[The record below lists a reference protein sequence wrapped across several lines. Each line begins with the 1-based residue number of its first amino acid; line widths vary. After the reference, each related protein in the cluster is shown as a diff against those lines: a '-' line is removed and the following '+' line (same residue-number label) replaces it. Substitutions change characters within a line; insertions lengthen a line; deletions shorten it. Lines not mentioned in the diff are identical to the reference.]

1 MGRRPA
7 RCYRY
12 QKNKPYPKS
21 RYNRGVPDPKIRLYD
36 GGKKKSQ
43 WDDFPCCVHLVS
55 KEKEMIS
62 SESLESARIAA
73 NKYMVTKT
81 SKDAFHMRVR
91 VHPWHTVRINK
102 MLSCAGADRLQQGM
116 RGAFGKPYIK
126 TARVSID
133 QVLISIRTKPQN
145 VEHAKEALNRSRFKF
160 AGRQVVF
167 VSRRYGFTPFTMSE
181 FYKLQKAG
189 EIEGDGVGVRQLPIH
204 GPLKNFVSWVNRNN

>member
-43 WDDFPCCVHLVS
+43 WNDFPCCVHLVS

-81 SKDAFHMRVR
+81 SKDSFHMRIR
-91 VHPWHTVRINK
+91 PHPWHTVRINK

-126 TARVSID
+126 TARVAID
-133 QVLISIRTKPQN
+133 QVLISMRTKPQFI
-145 VEHAKEALNRSRFKF
+145 EYAKEALNRSRFKF
-160 AGRQVVF
+160 AGRQCVF
-167 VSRRYGFTPFTMSE
+167 VSRKFGFTPYIMSD
-181 FYKLQKAG
+181 YQRLKKAG
-189 EIEGDGVGVRQLPIH
+189 EVQGDGVGLKQLPIH
-204 GPLKNFVSWVNRNN
+204 GPLKNFVSWVSRN

>member
-43 WDDFPCCVHLVS
+43 WDEFPCCVHLVS

-73 NKYMVTKT
+73 NKYMVTK
-81 SKDAFHMRVR
+81 SGKDSFHLRIR

-126 TARVSID
+126 TARVSIGS
-133 QVLISIRTKPQN
+133 VLMSLRTKPGN
-145 VEHAKEALNRSRFKF
+145 VAHAEAALRRSKFKF
-160 AGRQVVF
+160 AGRQTIF
-167 VSRRYGFTPFTMSE
+167 VSRKFGFTKHVMSD
-181 FYKLQKAG
+181 FYRLQKDG
-189 EIEGDGVGVRQLPIH
+189 KIEGDGVGVKQLPNH
-204 GPLKNFVSWVNRNN
+204 GPLKDYIKWVQR